1 MDLLDTERLTHRFL
15 SGANVSFLHLLTQV
29 SKLCTELMLIFSL
42 FIYFEIVS
50 RLHGHRLAVHP
61 KIDLIIRTIKV
72 LLIVALHTLSWDAV
86 MLVSIAR
93 LLLSARYPRWYVQC
107 IVHKSLTHVTKV
119 DFRSSDSSTSTNNAT
134 ITTGVQIDALYHL
147 RWHSSSEL
155 WSHLLSYPLAVVLVL
170 LHDGHAVLHSHF
182 PLLHHL
188 THSISLLLELQSIS
202 LQSLPLQLQA
212 LRTVLMFLLLNLLVN
227 ADLMIWILN
236 SLVVVLICSS
246 LLILFFSFYER
257 LWDRLSLL
265 TLFLLLLS
273 SHLIIDINADFVS
286 KRLEFILSLRYEHSL
301 VQQVARF
308 GKIELICSNVELI
321 DIQSFDIILHQSD
334 NSNVIFA
341 DGHLLVILLIHGVG
355 GVELRLVD
363 LNELAWVILRVI
375 SWWSILSLL
384 GWSRS
389 HLKPQISHASLIPNT
404 LSRLVL
410 ECSVLAYTLSLLY
423 IKINTGTTSCSHWY
437 DQHHWLSGFGYVSL
451 LVRWSFGTTRMS
463 MEQHNPLLDFHHYHQ
478 LLDYSLIGSR

>member
-1 MDLLDTERLTHRFL
+1 
-15 SGANVSFLHLLTQV
+15 
-29 SKLCTELMLIFSL
+29 
-42 FIYFEIVS
+42 
-50 RLHGHRLAVHP
+50 
-61 KIDLIIRTIKV
+61 
-72 LLIVALHTLSWDAV
+72 
-86 MLVSIAR
+86 
-93 LLLSARYPRWYVQC
+93 
-107 IVHKSLTHVTKV
+107 
-119 DFRSSDSSTSTNNAT
+119 
-134 ITTGVQIDALYHL
+134 
-147 RWHSSSEL
+147 
-155 WSHLLSYPLAVVLVL
+155 LAVVLVL

-265 TLFLLLLS
+265 TLLLLQLS
-273 SHLIIDINADFVS
+273 SHLIIDFNADFVS

-301 VQQVARF
+301 VQQVACF
-308 GKIELICSNVELI
+308 GKIELICSNVEFI

-341 DGHLLVILLIHGVG
+341 DGHLLVLLIHGVG
-355 GVELRLVD
+355 LVELRLVD
-363 LNELAWVILRVI
+363 LNELARVIVKVI
-375 SWWSILSLL
+375 SWGPILSLL

-389 HLKPQISHASLIPNT
+389 HLKPQISHASLIPYT

-410 ECSVLAYTLSLLY
+410 ECSVLA
-423 IKINTGTTSCSHWY
+423 
-437 DQHHWLSGFGYVSL
+437 
-451 LVRWSFGTTRMS
+451 
-463 MEQHNPLLDFHHYHQ
+463 
-478 LLDYSLIGSR
+478 